1 MSVNDLPMP
10 NASNYLPSLW
20 NVDVRRR
27 GVRGADVG
35 VNHLTVDTDGR
46 LHRLRMGQ
54 ISLLGFR
61 NLLVFGLGGFSDSSF
76 L

>member
-46 LHRLRMGQ
+46 LHAPIENGTNFPSWFQKFVSLRTW
-54 ISLLGFR
+54 GF
-61 NLLVFGLGGFSDSSF
+61 L
-76 L
+76 